1 MLMTGLSGNEI
12 YCLAQKG
19 FGPGNIVVGN
29 SVHSLGVVRGF
40 TSGLKTLSGGEVG
53 SITQLIVDGRHA
65 AIARLEA
72 EAKEEDARGLTG
84 VSSDLRNISNL
95 MEFLAVGS
103 AVKSAEHTGPFF
115 STACSGQ
122 DLYCQIDAGYEPR
135 HFVIGNVAYALGIGR
150 GLMGGLKIMARRGEV
165 KEFSNMYNHTRHLAL
180 ERLEAEAAERGCNA
194 VVDIITKIMPF
205 GSGVRE
211 MLMVGTGSY
220 NEALG
225 KPKTPFT
232 SELTGEELWNLTQLG
247 YAPLRLVLG
256 TSVYALGFAGGV
268 GAKRSSEALGRGE
281 IDEVTRLVYDA
292 RENCLDHIRIEAE
305 DLKADGVIG
314 IKVFI
319 HEIGSGLVEVMAIGT
334 AIRSHSSVGTHS
346 DQLIPQAI
354 IRDRDTFFEQAPL
367 MPRDACSLT
376 RNSSNV
382 RPGCF
387 LLQGSRRIGST
398 DSRPAHQDMSRV
410 ESSPPRIRLPPPP
423 VSVLFLRFGLN
434 TGRTIH
440 PWCST

>member
-1 MLMTGLSGNEI
+1 MLMSGLSGNEI

-29 SVHSLGVVRGF
+29 SVYSLGLVRGI
-40 TSGLKTLSGGEVG
+40 TSGLKTLSGGEIG

-65 AIARLEA
+65 AIGRLEA
-72 EAKEEDARGLTG
+72 EANEESASGLTG
-84 VSSDLRNISNL
+84 VTSDLRNISNL

-103 AVKSAEHTGPFF
+103 AVKSTEHSGPFF

-122 DLYCQIDAGYEPR
+122 DLYCQIDAGYQPR

-150 GLMGGLKIMARRGEV
+150 GLLGSLKVMARRGEV

-180 ERLEAEAAERGCNA
+180 ERIEAEAAERGCNA
-194 VVDIITKIMPF
+194 VVDIITKIIPF
-205 GSGVRE
+205 GPGVRE
-211 MLMVGTGSY
+211 MLMVGTGSF

-225 KPKTPFT
+225 HPKTPYT

-247 YAPLRLVLG
+247 YAPLRLLLG

-268 GAKRSSEALGRGE
+268 SSFFQSFSRGE
-281 IDEVTRLVYDA
+281 INQVTRLVYDA

-305 DLKADGVIG
+305 ELKADGVIG

-334 AIRSHSSVGTHS
+334 AIRKHPGVSTAS

-354 IRDRDTFFEQAPL
+354 IRDRDTFFEQAPII
-367 MPRDACSLT
+367 
-376 RNSSNV
+376 
-382 RPGCF
+382 PGAAQAQK
-387 LLQGSRRIGST
+387 LDRS
-398 DSRPAHQDMSRV
+398 
-410 ESSPPRIRLPPPP
+410 
-423 VSVLFLRFGLN
+423 
-434 TGRTIH
+434 
-440 PWCST
+440 

>member
-12 YCLAQKG
+12 FCLAQKG
-19 FGPGNIVVGN
+19 FGPGNVVVGN
-29 SVHSLGVVRGF
+29 SVYSLGFVRGL
-40 TSGLKTLSGGEVG
+40 TSGLKTLSGGEIG

-65 AIARLEA
+65 AIGRLEA
-72 EAKEEDARGLTG
+72 EAREESASGLTG
-84 VSSDLRNISNL
+84 VTSELRNLSNL

-103 AVKSAEHTGPFF
+103 AVKSPDHPGPFF

-122 DLYCQIDAGYEPR
+122 DLYCQIDAGYQPR

-150 GLMGGLKIMARRGEV
+150 GLLGGLKVMARRGEI

-194 VVDIITKIMPF
+194 VVDVITRIIPF
-205 GSGVRE
+205 GPGVRE

-225 KPKTPFT
+225 KPKVPYT

-256 TSVYALGFAGGV
+256 TSVYALGLAGGI
-268 GAKRSSEALGRGE
+268 STFFQSFGRGE
-281 IDEVTRLVYDA
+281 IDQVTRMVYDA

-305 DLKADGVIG
+305 ELKADGVIG
-314 IKVFI
+314 IKIFF
-319 HEIGSGLVEVMAIGT
+319 HEIGAGLVEVMAIGT
-334 AIRSHSSVGTHS
+334 AIRRHSGVSTTS
-346 DQLIPQAI
+346 EQLIPQAI

-367 MPRDACSLT
+367 VPGMPGPKNLDR
-376 RNSSNV
+376 
-382 RPGCF
+382 
-387 LLQGSRRIGST
+387 Q
-398 DSRPAHQDMSRV
+398 
-410 ESSPPRIRLPPPP
+410 
-423 VSVLFLRFGLN
+423 
-434 TGRTIH
+434 
-440 PWCST
+440 

>member
-29 SVHSLGVVRGF
+29 SVYSLGLVRGF
-40 TSGLKTLSGGEVG
+40 TSGLKTLSGGEIG

-65 AIARLEA
+65 AIGRLEA
-72 EAKEEDARGLTG
+72 EAKEESASGLTG
-84 VSSDLRNISNL
+84 VTSDLRNISNL

-103 AVKSAEHTGPFF
+103 AVKSTEHTGPFF
-115 STACSGQ
+115 STACTGQ

-135 HFVIGNVAYALGIGR
+135 HFVIGNVAYALGVGR
-150 GLMGGLKIMARRGEV
+150 GLLGGLKIMARRGEV

-180 ERLEAEAAERGCNA
+180 ERIEAEAAERGCNA
-194 VVDIITKIMPF
+194 VVDIITKIIPF
-205 GSGVRE
+205 GPGVRE

-220 NEALG
+220 NESLG
-225 KPKTPFT
+225 KPKTPYT

-247 YAPLRLVLG
+247 YAPLRLLLG

-268 GAKRSSEALGRGE
+268 SAFFQSFGRGE
-281 IDEVTRLVYDA
+281 INEVTRLVYDA

-319 HEIGSGLVEVMAIGT
+319 HEIGAGLVEVMAIGT
-334 AIRSHSSVGTHS
+334 AIRRHPSVSTITA
-346 DQLIPQAI
+346 QLIPQAI
-354 IRDRDTFFEQAPL
+354 IRDRDTFFEQAPM
-367 MPRDACSLT
+367 MPGMAQTKNLDRA
-376 RNSSNV
+376 
-382 RPGCF
+382 
-387 LLQGSRRIGST
+387 
-398 DSRPAHQDMSRV
+398 
-410 ESSPPRIRLPPPP
+410 
-423 VSVLFLRFGLN
+423 
-434 TGRTIH
+434 
-440 PWCST
+440 